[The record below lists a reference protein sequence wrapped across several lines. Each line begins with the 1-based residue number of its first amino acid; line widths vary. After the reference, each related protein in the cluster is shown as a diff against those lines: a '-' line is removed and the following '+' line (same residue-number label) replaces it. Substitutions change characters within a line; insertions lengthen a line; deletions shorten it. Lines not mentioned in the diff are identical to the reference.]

1 MQEAAKVAGLR
12 DRAKLALKN
21 AEIRKRKAALNTR
34 VEELDPL
41 AKKGKVNKDTFTRR
55 RAQVQHHAPHLCKT
69 PNLLGAKHLRA
80 WKYVIVCR

>member
-41 AKKGKVNKDTFTRR
+41 AKKGKVNKDTFTQR
-55 RAQVQHHAPHLCKT
+55 RAQVHHHAPHLCKILICWAPST
-69 PNLLGAKHLRA
+69 FAHGNM
-80 WKYVIVCR
+80 